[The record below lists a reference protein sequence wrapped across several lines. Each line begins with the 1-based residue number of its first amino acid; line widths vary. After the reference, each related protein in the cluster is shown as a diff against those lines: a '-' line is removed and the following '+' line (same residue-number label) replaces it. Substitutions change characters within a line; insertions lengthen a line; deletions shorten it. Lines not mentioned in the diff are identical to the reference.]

1 MKTECTRHF
10 SSFQALGRREIITD
24 FNGGT
29 ITSDGGVLFLREV
42 EQRTTILQRFS
53 RCFADYRDQ
62 RRIEHS
68 VLALVSQRVK
78 LEQGSELL

>member
-53 RCFADYRDQ
+53 QCFAPENLSEKTRNL
-62 RRIEHS
+62 ES
-68 VLALVSQRVK
+68 VLK
-78 LEQGSELL
+78 LGT